1 METLRDFKRT
11 LALLIST
18 LFRVISMLF
27 QWGRLE
33 MGRQRR
39 FKIPLWLYLII
50 AGGVV
55 TFIALLI
62 ALLVHWSGIV
72 LQDWGNLQQNPTDE
86 TKKKFD
92 ASLEIVKVIVGGA
105 GTFATIV
112 GGVILFLNFR
122 VANKTVALAE
132 SRLITERFSKAVE
145 QLGSEKI
152 EVRLGGIYTLER
164 IAYDSSQDYWTIMEI
179 LTSFIQEKTIDKITK
194 KQIEDKAR
202 QMWQNNGADNGCSWE
217 NYADEADLLLQSF
230 LITKDIMAALTVVA
244 KRQFKDSPYN
254 RIDLRNVNL
263 IGAKLACFDLSRAKL
278 SNAKLINTDLSS
290 VNFYNTNLDGANLS
304 GADLTGARHLDF
316 AYLSSVNL
324 SGVDLSNV
332 DLSGVKF
339 SGADLSDAYNLTPD
353 QLKDAK
359 LCRTILP
366 TGIGIDPNRDCKELG
381 IPENQSIPSPPRKR
395 HIYSYSPKKF
405 LKHK

>member
-1 METLRDFKRT
+1 
-11 LALLIST
+11 
-18 LFRVISMLF
+18 
-27 QWGRLE
+27 
-33 MGRQRR
+33 
-39 FKIPLWLYLII
+39 
-50 AGGVV
+50 
-55 TFIALLI
+55 
-62 ALLVHWSGIV
+62 
-72 LQDWGNLQQNPTDE
+72 
-86 TKKKFD
+86 
-92 ASLEIVKVIVGGA
+92 
-105 GTFATIV
+105 
-112 GGVILFLNFR
+112 
-122 VANKTVALAE
+122 
-132 SRLITERFSKAVE
+132 
-145 QLGSEKI
+145 
-152 EVRLGGIYTLER
+152 
-164 IAYDSSQDYWTIMEI
+164 
-179 LTSFIQEKTIDKITK
+179 
-194 KQIEDKAR
+194 
-202 QMWQNNGADNGCSWE
+202 
-217 NYADEADLLLQSF
+217 
-230 LITKDIMAALTVVA
+230 
-244 KRQFKDSPYN
+244 
-254 RIDLRNVNL
+254 
-263 IGAKLACFDLSRAKL
+263 
-278 SNAKLINTDLSS
+278 LINTDLSS